1 MIAILDIQHLGGP
14 NPRSLGASFDL
25 NGDGSIEQHE
35 HEARLTPYYAAACSY
50 VLAIQGIPV
59 AFEPVQPS
67 SYVQRHHRAVQL
79 ARMHPE
85 RRIAYIACHVNAGA
99 GDYAACFYHGDR
111 PHDIELCTHVAD
123 NLRPLPE
130 LSRSLVFPACGDDWT
145 MRARSC
151 LSGLADAPRN
161 LSAMVL
167 EPCFID
173 QPKHRDL
180 LTGEGLR
187 RIGGALAAGI
197 ISWGRS
203 QIVTNNAQR
212 GAQETP

>member
-50 VLAIQGIPV
+50 VLALQGIPV
-59 AFEPVQPS
+59 ALEPVQPS
-67 SYVQRHHRAVQL
+67 SYVQRHHRAIQL
-79 ARMHPE
+79 AKMFPSQPV
-85 RRIAYIACHVNAGA
+85 AYIACHINAGG
-99 GDYAACFYHGDR
+99 GDYAACFHHGDR
-111 PHDIELCTHVAD
+111 PNDVSLCTHVAD
-123 NLRPLPE
+123 NLRPFPE
-130 LSRSLVFPACGDDWT
+130 LSRSLVFPALVNDWT
-145 MRARSC
+145 KRARFC
-151 LSGLADAPRN
+151 LSGLADAPPN
-161 LSAMVL
+161 LSALVL

-173 QPKHRDL
+173 QPHHRDL

-197 ISWGRS
+197 ISWGQS
-203 QIVTNNAQR
+203 QVVANDATD
-212 GAQETP
+212 GA